1 MSSQIFLAANQSLDI
16 LLSIFGNFFFLEVS
30 TGYFILKLMIKNHGL
45 SCLPSMVLIS
55 IESLNVLRRC
65 LILFCLPF
73 KDKQSYGNF
82 NTLSLFQVDSS
93 LRVHVIRDGNYS
105 HKGIVLWS
113 TEQTGIDDEK
123 FEEAASIVSCK

>member
-16 LLSIFGNFFFLEVS
+16 LLSIFCNFFLEVS

-55 IESLNVLRRC
+55 IESLNVLKRC
-65 LILFCLPF
+65 LILFYLTF

-82 NTLSLFQVDSS
+82 NTLPLLIFRLILLYVYTSSEMVIIHIKALFCGLPSKLALMMKNLKRRPQS
-93 LRVHVIRDGNYS
+93 
-105 HKGIVLWS
+105 
-113 TEQTGIDDEK
+113 
-123 FEEAASIVSCK
+123 